1 MYKLTTEILI
11 SPDIYNRICN
21 ITDVRCRQSVKVSR
35 DKRVRA
41 EWPAKLDVI
50 LK

>member
-1 MYKLTTEILI
+1 MTENFYLTHWL
-11 SPDIYNRICN
+11 DLNRSN
-21 ITDVRCRQSVKVSR
+21 ITDARCRQSVKVSR
-35 DKRVRA
+35 DLRVRA